1 MAKKTKKFSIYTLF
15 LIMLVLGQFK
25 SSLVG
30 LALCTPAAVAP
41 WFDKREK
48 NIAIKVLSSL
58 AVLSFA
64 LSAAFLGLKKLLLV
78 NIVLLILF
86 FAAYSALAAIFKPK
100 GLSGNNAHSIFM
112 AQMSV
117 SLFVLI
123 LAANR
128 FTFSEASFPFL
139 APSIA
144 LGVLIAGAVFIIF
157 INGGEKKFSK
167 GNKIGIFCIACFV
180 SVFVAWAGIA
190 SFNYVLDFSE
200 PQAYRVTIEDK
211 DYTRRR
217 KGVDSY
223 EFTITADG
231 KKLDIEVSWREF
243 DSYEI
248 GDTYTVNRY
257 NGAFGEPFFIAD

>member
-64 LSAAFLGLKKLLLV
+64 LSAAFLGLKQLLLV
-78 NIVLLILF
+78 NIVFLILF

-144 LGVLIAGAVFIIF
+144 LGVLIAGAVSIIF

-257 NGAFGEPFFIAD
+257 SGAFGEPFFIAD